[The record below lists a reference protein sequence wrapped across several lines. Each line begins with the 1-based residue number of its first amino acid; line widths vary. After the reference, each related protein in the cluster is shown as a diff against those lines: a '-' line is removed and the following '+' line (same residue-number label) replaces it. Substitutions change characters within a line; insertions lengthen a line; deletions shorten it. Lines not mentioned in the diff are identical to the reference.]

1 MIYMAKAKKKIEK
14 KEEAIE
20 EVEEVEEEV
29 VLEDK
34 AEEEAEYEP
43 LSVEDRLLNI
53 EKKLSTIL
61 ILVIITLAIAAIT
74 MIVAFGGNDGNSTY
88 SDKGSNSGNSSSEQA
103 DDYTYDTS
111 KFKEISA
118 QDIAAESKGKT
129 IVVMIGRQGCGYC
142 SIYAPIIEKVAEA
155 QNVQVRYIDFLK
167 IVDISAGTVTD
178 SDAYNLIK
186 NLDAVSDWD
195 KFGETA
201 LKGTPNTLFI
211 KNSKIIY
218 GVNGYHEEADV
229 EAAFKAAGL

>member
-1 MIYMAKAKKKIEK
+1 MANKKVAKKIDK

-29 VLEDK
+29 VLDSK
-34 AEEEAEYEP
+34 AEDSEYEP
-43 LSVEDRLLNI
+43 LSVEDRLFNI
-53 EKKLSTIL
+53 EKKLSAIL
-61 ILVIITLAIAAIT
+61 ILTIITLTVGVIS
-74 MIVAFGGNDGNSTY
+74 MIVAFGNGGNEDSSKTY
-88 SDKGSNSGNSSSEQA
+88 NNSGNGNQGSEVA
-103 DDYTYDTS
+103 DDYSYDTS
-111 KFKEISA
+111 SFKEITA
-118 QDIAAESKGKT
+118 QDIASESKGKT

-142 SIYAPIIEKVAEA
+142 AMYAPIIQKVASNH
-155 QNVQVRYIDFLK
+155 NVTIRYIDFLK
-167 IVDISAGTVTD
+167 IVDISAGTVID

-186 NLDAVSDWD
+186 NLSAVSDWD